1 MLIINTWNLSE
12 HFFSNDATLTVKS
25 FFTLLFPY
33 FPKGE
38 HSRWIHMIDL
48 AKILHQ
54 MLFLMQAFQLS
65 RLGTSTGSELDC
77 DPLRP
82 DFHLLPNQGS
92 FTCKANVLTTTHV
105 AHHKHFI
112 IHPVNYRISAW
123 IKCHDGLQV
132 LHMDENCVNTIF
144 FCFLFKGIMQFLHA
158 EKWLMWKCNLTLKYE
173 QCGYIIKLRLIWSM
187 SCTLNNVPLFL
198 ICITKDVSFSF

>member
-12 HFFSNDATLTVKS
+12 HFFSKDATLTVKS

-54 MLFLMQAFQLS
+54 MLFLMQALQLS

-77 DPLRP
+77 DPLRL
-82 DFHLLPNQGS
+82 DFHLLPNQRS

-132 LHMDENCVNTIF
+132 LHKDENCANTILF
-144 FCFLFKGIMQFLHA
+144 FVFF
-158 EKWLMWKCNLTLKYE
+158 
-173 QCGYIIKLRLIWSM
+173 
-187 SCTLNNVPLFL
+187 V
-198 ICITKDVSFSF
+198 